1 MQKITIVG
9 NDSAAKILLR
19 SSLDLGFD
27 ILDLLPEE
35 LNISNIGSADWVIY
49 VTESVDKQT
58 FERLRIGH
66 KSLILV
72 SAKDRSNTDLF
83 IPITNF
89 QNSATEEIL
98 EGIRSINEFF
108 VRSSIANL
116 SEDHKKVLDLL
127 IAGGSEGE
135 NLEHLDFGRSKYFA
149 IQKELRIVLGTH
161 KNWQLVLRAS

>member
-9 NDSAAKILLR
+9 KDSDARIVLI
-19 SSLDLGFD
+19 SSLDLSFQ
-27 ILDLLPEE
+27 IKTLLPEQ
-35 LNISNIGSADWVIY
+35 LNISNIGTADFVIY
-49 VTESVDKQT
+49 VTRSIDTQT

-66 KSLILV
+66 KSLILI
-72 SAKDRSNTDLF
+72 SAVDRSNTDLF

-89 QNSATEEIL
+89 QNSVTEEIL
-98 EGIRSINEFF
+98 EGIRSIKEFV

-135 NLEHLDFGRSKYFA
+135 HLERLDFGRSKYFA
-149 IQKELRIVLGTH
+149 IQKELRILLGTQ